1 MHQILFL
8 VLTYGELELHGLEY
22 HHQIKKNTGKKIKSA
37 ALFLHVGSV
46 SVHVSSAPG
55 TGLLL
60 CVKLVVYTLCWPS
73 ILLLPPIV
81 CMWMWLSLVLPC
93 SRLLLLS
100 AGSIPP
106 LMRDRKSVV

>member
-8 VLTYGELELHGLEY
+8 ALTYGELELHGLEY

-55 TGLLL
+55 TDLLL
-60 CVKLVVYTLCWPS
+60 CVKLVVYTLCWPLNS
-73 ILLLPPIV
+73 AAAPYCV
-81 CMWMWLSLVLPC
+81 YVASVESLSV
-93 SRLLLLS
+93 
-100 AGSIPP
+100 
-106 LMRDRKSVV
+106 